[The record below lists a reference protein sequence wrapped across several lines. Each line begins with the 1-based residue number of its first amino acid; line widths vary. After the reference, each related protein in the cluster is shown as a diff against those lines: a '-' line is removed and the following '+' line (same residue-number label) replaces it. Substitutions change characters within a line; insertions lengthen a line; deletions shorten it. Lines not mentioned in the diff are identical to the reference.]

1 MTMKVERTRVV
12 RMMEGAAQW
21 EVATRAPAPH
31 LRPFIQDLYGYSE
44 RTAALVRRREF
55 PGVFVVVIFEF
66 GPPVRIFD
74 QDDVRAASRF
84 PAGFVAGLDDRFTIT
99 EHDGFQHGLQLNLT
113 PIGGRMMFGLPMSE
127 LAGRVVHARDLLPR
141 EHRSLTERLEALASW
156 DARFDLLETIVC
168 DRVQRAREQNPAVTW
183 AFAQIARRRGS
194 LEIGRLARDLGYS
207 QTHLITLFRD
217 QIGLPP
223 KRVAR
228 LMRFDRLMRHL
239 KAGGSGTWA
248 ELALQ
253 FGYYDQAHLVRDV
266 RRYTGTTPTDAR
278 TMLIDLSAS
287 GDGDGVSS

>member
-1 MTMKVERTRVV
+1 MKTTRTRVV
-12 RMMEGAAQW
+12 RMTEGAAQW
-21 EVATRAPAPH
+21 EVATREPAPH

-44 RTAALVRRREF
+44 RTDALVRRREF

-74 QDDVRAASRF
+74 QDDPRAASRF
-84 PAGFVAGLDDRFTIT
+84 PAGFVAGLDDRFTVT
-99 EHDGFQHGLQLNLT
+99 EHDGFQSGVQLNLT
-113 PIGGRMMFGLPMSE
+113 PIGGRLLFGMPMSE
-127 LAGRVVHARDLLPR
+127 LAGRVVLARDLLPR
-141 EHRSLTERLEALASW
+141 EHRSLTERLEALDGW
-156 DARFDLLETIVC
+156 EARFDLLEAIVS
-168 DRVQRAREQNPAVTW
+168 DRVRRAHEAHGSRQPNPAVAW
-183 AFAQIARRRGS
+183 AFAQIARHQGG
-194 LEIGRLARDLGYS
+194 LEIRRLARELGYS

-217 QIGLPP
+217 QVGLPP

-239 KAGGSGTWA
+239 KNGGSGSWA

-278 TMLIDLSAS
+278 TMLIDFTADS
-287 GDGDGVSS
+287 